1 MNMKTVIGIDIAKK
15 SFDVCISDNSDTF
28 HFENSAKGFD
38 ELLNLDSVRKQQISL
53 FVIEATGNY
62 HRALVDVL
70 ERNGFAVAVVNP
82 RLIKNF
88 SRALGI
94 RSKTD
99 IQDARVIREI
109 VVISGGRGLYGGPI

>member
-70 ERNGFAVAVVNP
+70 ELNGFAVAVVNP
-82 RLIKNF
+82 RLIKIWELDQKLTF
-88 SRALGI
+88 RMPGLFASTACVWSR
-94 RSKTD
+94 RSDKSVT
-99 IQDARVIREI
+99 V
-109 VVISGGRGLYGGPI
+109 SS